1 MVFSS
6 KAAGD
11 HLKGPA
17 QSRAGAQAMRGAR
30 GHKSPHQKT
39 PWSLLPP
46 QAPRLGM
53 VLQRDP
59 QLLLLFTPEKNLLS
73 ISSGNMAR

>member
-1 MVFSS
+1 
-6 KAAGD
+6 
-11 HLKGPA
+11 
-17 QSRAGAQAMRGAR
+17 MRGAR